1 VKRRPSIAQLS
12 RHSRLRESREEGLF
26 ILATYQL
33 YSDMARFLS
42 FAAILASFVNS
53 SNGDGFL
60 RKARQFPSLNN
71 FREEGIHKSTST
83 HVFME
88 SIAQL
93 SSRDDISKQG
103 LVSDD
108 HVHQV
113 VFVVQQKNMEELT
126 RILHDVSDPSS
137 INYGQHMTKE
147 QVGTMTHNAEA
158 REAIVKFINANG
170 ATLVSETLSS
180 EYMIASA
187 PISVWTR
194 ALNTEFF
201 TFHQTHYDG
210 TVEKVVRAERY
221 WIPRE
226 LDEHV
231 ESVLNT
237 VQMPLQSFGSLP
249 TRQKSP
255 IHTAGFDF
263 TSKITPQ
270 KLRSYYNVGESK
282 GSAAST
288 QGIFATIGQYFSPS
302 DLRYFFNTMGLPDQP
317 VASSTG
323 NHTSDSKCI
332 ADNTACSE
340 ANLDVQY
347 IMAASPGSP
356 THYMYTDKT
365 FSQWL
370 VTVANMTKPPLVL
383 SISYGAEESGMQYSD
398 MMAFDTEAK
407 KMGVIGITIVVAS
420 GDDGAVT
427 RKTRTSGS
435 STCAYSPFFP
445 ASSPYVVSVGA
456 TSVSE
461 R

>member
-1 VKRRPSIAQLS
+1 
-12 RHSRLRESREEGLF
+12 
-26 ILATYQL
+26 
-33 YSDMARFLS
+33 MARLFS
-42 FAAILASFVNS
+42 FTAILASFINS
-53 SNGDGFL
+53 SNADGFL
-60 RKARQFPSLNN
+60 RKAHQFPGLTN
-71 FREEGIHKSTST
+71 FREEGIYKSTST
-83 HVFME
+83 HIFME
-88 SIAQL
+88 SVARL
-93 SSRDDISKQG
+93 SSRDDIEKQG

-113 VFVVQQKNMEELT
+113 VFVVQQKNMDELT

-137 INYGQHMTKE
+137 VNYGQHMTKD
-147 QVGTMTHNAEA
+147 QVRKMTHNPEA
-158 REAIVKFINANG
+158 RDAIMKFIHANG
-170 ATLVSETLSS
+170 ATLDSETLSS

-194 ALNTEFF
+194 ALNTEFY

-210 TVEKVVRAERY
+210 TVDKVVRAERY
-221 WIPRE
+221 WIPKE

-249 TRQKSP
+249 TRQMSP

-263 TSKITPQ
+263 STKITPQ
-270 KLRSYYNVGESK
+270 KLRSYYNVGQSK
-282 GSAAST
+282 GSPAST
-288 QGIFATIGQYFSPS
+288 QGIFATIGQYFSPA

-323 NHTSDSKCI
+323 NHTSDIKCI
-332 ADNTACSE
+332 QDSSACSE

-356 THYMYTDKT
+356 TSYMYTDKT
-365 FSQWL
+365 FSSWL
-370 VTVANMTKPPLVL
+370 VEVANMTNPPLVL
-383 SISYGAEESGMQYSD
+383 SISYGAEETGMQYSD
-398 MMAFDTEAK
+398 MNAFSTEAI

-420 GDDGAVT
+420 GDDGAIT
-427 RKTRTSGS
+427 RKARTLGTTSCS
-435 STCAYSPFFP
+435 YSPFFP

-456 TSVSE
+456 TSVSV